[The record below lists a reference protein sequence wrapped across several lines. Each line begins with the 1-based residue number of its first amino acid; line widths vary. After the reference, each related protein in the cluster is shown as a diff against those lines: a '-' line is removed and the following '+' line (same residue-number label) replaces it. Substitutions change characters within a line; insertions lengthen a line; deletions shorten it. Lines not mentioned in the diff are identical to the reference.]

1 MSRNLN
7 PVFIRVGINQL
18 WRSNIMPDS
27 SGTNLW
33 NSYSHQFV
41 SYLQLYKQLEVLLSS
56 KLNLK
61 IAHLN
66 IFRIKWANILIFK
79 ITACF
84 FQPEKKPRKSK
95 YLFYKKLYEKSF
107 KKCFVLI
114 KNFQL
119 LKFLTLNNTLNNEIN
134 LKKQKLII
142 PKKQMQKNRRW
153 HNRFKK

>member
-18 WRSNIMPDS
+18 WRSTIMPDS
-27 SGTNLW
+27 AGNNLW

-41 SYLQLYKQLEVLLSS
+41 SYLQLYKQLEVLLSH

-61 IAHLN
+61 VAHLN

-119 LKFLTLNNTLNNEIN
+119 LKFLTIKNSLINNIN
-134 LKKQKLII
+134 MKKQQLVI
-142 PKKQMQKNRRW
+142 PKKRMQTNKKWKNKFR
-153 HNRFKK
+153 K